1 MAGQN
6 TGALATIREV
16 TDGILF
22 KAGIPEG
29 RAVQIKQFVIDG
41 YKELN
46 LVVLADGRV
55 QELFTMDEN
64 LIVLLPDD
72 FIKLNDVFVPKD
84 NAIWSLTRRKEIPML
99 TETYL
104 GAEIVPDDWGGGRDI
119 SHGEGIYYQTTGG
132 RNTEGYY
139 TIDETKRRILFRNVS
154 RSEVMLDYCT
164 SGISRSD
171 VTYIPMIAKS
181 ALEAYVMME
190 LAAYQIIPIQ
200 TYELHKRRYEE
211 QKSILRMVDFNFTAF
226 TDAVYATFN
235 GSYRR

>member
-1 MAGQN
+1 MAAN
-6 TGALATIREV
+6 TGALATLREV
-16 TDGILF
+16 SDGILF
-22 KAGIPEG
+22 KAGLPEG
-29 RAVQIKQFVIDG
+29 RAVQINQFVIDG

-46 LVVLADGRV
+46 LIVLSEGRV

-64 LIVLLPDD
+64 LIIILPDD

-84 NAIWSLTRRKEIPML
+84 NAIWSLTRRKEIPVI

-104 GAEIVPDDWGGGRDI
+104 GGEIIPDDWGAGKDI
-119 SHGEGIYYQTTGG
+119 PHGEGIYFQTTGG

-139 TIDETKRRILFRNVS
+139 TIDETKRRLLFRNVD
-154 RSEVMLDYCT
+154 RSEVMLDYNT

-171 VTYIPMIAKS
+171 ITYIPMMAKA

-190 LAAYQIIPIQ
+190 LAVYQIIPIQ

-211 QKSILRMVDFNFTAF
+211 QKSILRMVDFNFTEF
-226 TDAVYATFN
+226 TDAVYETFN